1 MRPPRTDIPSH
12 GLPNTA
18 ALLRGLHSPG
28 NRLCFYPS
36 CGDRLLSPLLQLKS
50 NVFVFSDYFPRDLSS
65 RRKFWAGIVADF
77 AGRGIPLSLL
87 YATRTARVA
96 KSGDKWILLFFE
108 DNNRVL
114 ERIAVAG
121 WKIAQ
126 FFSVNDGCM
135 EGGNYECV
143 NRDPCMGRWLDL
155 MENGGDYFT
164 THSAPLQNPLPWFS
178 PRVHPSFKTH
188 FLHASGAR
196 FFLTRLLIR
205 RCSNNPLA
213 DAEEPAVPE
222 IFEPPVRDEV
232 PRPANWRQ
240 IGEAAAAE
248 IAALRPF
255 RMEVDH
261 GMLAHYCIVRAP

>member
-1 MRPPRTDIPSH
+1 MPHPLIEIPGH
-12 GLPNTA
+12 GLRNTA
-18 ALLRGLHSPG
+18 ALLRRLHIPG

-50 NVFVFSDYFPRDLSS
+50 NVFVFSDYYPRNLSG
-65 RRKFWAGIVADF
+65 RRKFWAGIAADF

-96 KSGDKWILLFFE
+96 KAGDKWILLFFE

-114 ERIAVAG
+114 ERIAEAG

-143 NRDPCMGRWLDL
+143 NEDPFMGKRLAL
-155 MENGGDYFT
+155 MEDGGDYFT
-164 THSAPLQNPLPWFS
+164 THSSLLEKTVPWHS
-178 PRVHPSFKTH
+178 PRTHASFKTH
-188 FLHASGAR
+188 FLHGSGTH
-196 FFLTRLLIR
+196 FFLTRLLIKR
-205 RCSNNPLA
+205 HPRNPLLNPQVPSA
-213 DAEEPAVPE
+213 PE
-222 IFEPPVRDEV
+222 IFEPPVLDNV
-232 PRPANWRQ
+232 PRPGDWRE

-248 IAALRPF
+248 ITALRPF
-255 RMEVDH
+255 RLERDH
-261 GMLAHYCIVRAP
+261 GMLAHYHLARSS